1 MARLTASALVSQ
13 TPEVEASK
21 TGSRFKSETFT
32 FNVGFRIVIRPL
44 MNSEL
49 NKARNRSVSVG
60 WAAKRQFPAWSKQN
74 PEA

>member
-1 MARLTASALVSQ
+1 
-13 TPEVEASK
+13 
-21 TGSRFKSETFT
+21 
-32 FNVGFRIVIRPL
+32 

-74 PEA
+74 PRGMIRHEKLFPLTAVYVKPGEKYLSVDLIMRDQPEFP